1 MEIKSIFKERK
12 PVISFEVFPPKKP
25 SGLEPLYS
33 TISSLKKL
41 NPDFISVTY
50 GAGGGTKDLT
60 VEIAKAV
67 KHDYQVEA
75 LAHLTCVGSTR
86 KNIDDIL
93 DLLEESNIRN
103 VLALRGDFPADAAQ
117 NTETCE
123 FEFAHELVEYIRKR
137 GGFCIGGACY
147 PEGHVESKD
156 KVKDLLYLKH
166 KIDKGL
172 DFLITQLFF
181 DNELFYSFLEKLAL
195 LEVQLPVIAGILP
208 VLNANQIKRIQQ
220 LSGCS
225 LPKKFV
231 RILDRYQDNPK
242 ALEEAG
248 IAYAAEQIV
257 DLLSY
262 GVDGI
267 HIYTMNRPDAAQSI
281 LKSIGN
287 IRESL
292 IGRQCH
298 ESC

>member
-1 MEIKSIFKERK
+1 MFIKDVLKAKRPI
-12 PVISFEVFPPKKP
+12 ISFEVFPPKKP
-25 SGLEPLYS
+25 SGAEPLYS
-33 TISSLKKL
+33 TIASLSCFE
-41 NPDFISVTY
+41 PAFISVTY

-60 VEIAKAV
+60 VEIASAV
-67 KHDYQVEA
+67 KHRYKVEA

-86 KNIDDIL
+86 KQIDDIL
-93 DLLEESNIRN
+93 TSLEAQNIQN
-103 VLALRGDFPADAAQ
+103 VLALKGDLPADSAG
-117 NTETCE
+117 ETVNRE
-123 FEFAHELVEYIRKR
+123 FIFAYELIEHIRKR

-147 PEGHVESKD
+147 PEGHIESKD

-195 LEVQLPVIAGILP
+195 LEVKLPVIAGILP
-208 VLNANQIKRIQQ
+208 VLNPNQIKRIQQ

-231 RILDRYQDNPK
+231 RILERYQDNPK

-262 GVDGI
+262 GVDGV

-292 IGRQCH
+292 KSG
-298 ESC
+298 SK

>member
-1 MEIKSIFKERK
+1 LFVKDILITKKTA
-12 PVISFEVFPPKKP
+12 ISFEVFPPKKQ
-25 SGLEPLYS
+25 SGIESLYS
-33 TISSLKKL
+33 TIASLSQL

-50 GAGGGTKDLT
+50 GAAGGTKDLT
-60 VEIAKAV
+60 LEIASEVQHRYNIK
-67 KHDYQVEA
+67 A
-75 LAHLTCVGSTR
+75 LAHLTCIGSTR
-86 KNIDDIL
+86 ASIDNILASLKKN
-93 DLLEESNIRN
+93 NIMN
-103 VLALRGDFPADAAQ
+103 VLALRGDLPEGTDC
-117 NTETCE
+117 ETKSCE
-123 FEFAHELVEYIRKR
+123 FSYAFELVDHIKKY
-137 GGFCIGGACY
+137 GGFCVGGACY
-147 PEGHVESKD
+147 PEGHTESKD

-195 LEVQLPVIAGILP
+195 LEVNLPVIAGIFP

-225 LPKKFV
+225 LPKKFI

-267 HIYTMNRPDAAQSI
+267 HVYTMNRPDAAQSI

-287 IRESL
+287 IRETL
-292 IGRQCH
+292 IGGH
-298 ESC
+298 TT

>member
-1 MEIKSIFKERK
+1 MFIKDILKSKK
-12 PVISFEVFPPKKP
+12 PIISFEVFPPKKP
-25 SGLEPLYS
+25 SGVEPLYS
-33 TISSLKKL
+33 AIDSLSRFS
-41 NPDFISVTY
+41 PDFISVTY

-60 VEIAKAV
+60 VEIASVV
-67 KHDYQVEA
+67 KHRYKVES

-86 KNIDDIL
+86 AQIDDIL
-93 DLLEESNIRN
+93 TSLEAQNVQN
-103 VLALRGDFPADAAQ
+103 VLALRGDFPVDAGGVIQ
-117 NTETCE
+117 EQD
-123 FEFAHELVEYIRKR
+123 FSFAYELIEHIRKR

-147 PEGHVESKD
+147 PEGHTESKD
-156 KVKDLLYLKH
+156 KLKDLLYLKQ
-166 KIDKGL
+166 KIGKGL

-195 LEVQLPVIAGILP
+195 LETKLPVIAGILP

-225 LPKKFV
+225 LPKKFM

-262 GVDGI
+262 GVDGV

-281 LKSIGN
+281 LKSIEN

-292 IGRQCH
+292 KSR
-298 ESC
+298 SDS

>member
-1 MEIKSIFKERK
+1 
-12 PVISFEVFPPKKP
+12 
-25 SGLEPLYS
+25 
-33 TISSLKKL
+33 
-41 NPDFISVTY
+41 VTY

-60 VEIAKAV
+60 VEIAKEV
-67 KHDYQVEA
+67 KREYKVEV

-86 KNIDDIL
+86 QSIDDIL
-93 DLLEESNIRN
+93 LSLENNNIQN
-103 VLALRGDFPADAAQ
+103 VLALRGDLPANSVLGSEDM
-117 NTETCE
+117 E
-123 FEFAHELVEYIRKR
+123 FSYAYELVEYIRKR

-166 KIDKGL
+166 KIDMGL

-195 LEVQLPVIAGILP
+195 LEVKLPVIAGILP
-208 VLNANQIKRIQQ
+208 VLNVNQIKRIQE

-225 LPKKFV
+225 LPKKFI

-242 ALEEAG
+242 ALAEAG

-267 HIYTMNRPDAAQSI
+267 HIYTMNKPDAAQDI

-292 IGRQCH
+292 ISRQHH